1 MEFCLLRF
9 TNLVVTGTWTD
20 YEFPETL
27 GNVIIPTDFQSI
39 IFQRGR
45 HTNHQPDMATRDP
58 TIRRKSSLAAA
69 WFGRIATPDF
79 KVFIMIFLFK
89 LDGCWW
95 HSHLDTFLFIPIV
108 YNPMVI
114 QLYMFILVYTIHVC
128 WLDTNCLIHAVK
140 KITVFFAGGG
150 NAMPFYGYSWTD
162 EGKTMCLGG
171 LGVGKMV
178 MAVSRK
184 SLMAMAQFYTWTFR
198 VLVTCIT
205 CIYICN
211 AIWCDMYTHT
221 VYQRFFLMYG
231 YWSGS
236 KMGHICEPTQGS
248 SWLGPSAKHFLGPTT
263 VGQKLGAT
271 NKK

>member
-1 MEFCLLRF
+1 VEFCLLRF

-140 KITVFFAGGG
+140 KSPFFSQEE
-150 NAMPFYGYSWTD
+150 AMQCLSMAIHELMRAKQCALAALAWAKWWWLSVGRVSWQWLNFTHGLFGY
-162 EGKTMCLGG
+162 L
-171 LGVGKMV
+171 
-178 MAVSRK
+178 
-184 SLMAMAQFYTWTFR
+184 
-198 VLVTCIT
+198 
-205 CIYICN
+205 
-211 AIWCDMYTHT
+211 
-221 VYQRFFLMYG
+221 
-231 YWSGS
+231 
-236 KMGHICEPTQGS
+236 
-248 SWLGPSAKHFLGPTT
+248 
-263 VGQKLGAT
+263 
-271 NKK
+271 